1 MCLLL
6 FTVVSRS
13 ECETFT
19 EAELTEKQRKTG
31 GLYLCGERSVNEPVC
46 VSAK

>member
-19 EAELTEKQRKTG
+19 EAELTEKQENGRVVFMWGK
-31 GLYLCGERSVNEPVC
+31 ERE
-46 VSAK
+46 